1 MLLVTPLLWT
11 SAFAG
16 FKGGQSD
23 ATGAAEDDDPGVGSD
38 RHVDSLFCSLV
49 PVVS

>member
-16 FKGGQSD
+16 FKGIGLRFVARSWM
-23 ATGAAEDDDPGVGSD
+23 GGG
-38 RHVDSLFCSLV
+38 
-49 PVVS
+49 